1 MAVADHR
8 VIRRPLRDVAV
19 TDGRR
24 RAPFAGWPV
33 YAFLA
38 LVSYLPLLFT
48 SPGQVGADTKQ
59 YLYLDPGR
67 LIQGVASM
75 WDPTVGMGTVTH
87 QMIGYLLPMGPF
99 YFVFHH
105 LGVAAW
111 VAQRL
116 WLGTLLFTAGTGM
129 LFLLRVLGVDGPGRP
144 VAALAYMLSP
154 YLLEYAARISA
165 ILMPWAG
172 LPWMLA
178 LAVLALRRGGW
189 RYPALFALVVAVVGG
204 VNATSLIYAGVAPL
218 LWFPYAVWISR
229 EATWR
234 RALATMGRLGLLT
247 VAVSLWWMAGLWVQ
261 GAFGLD
267 VLRYTETVKTVAR
280 TSLSSEV
287 LRGLGYWFF
296 YGQDKLG
303 PWIQPGVDYTQR
315 LWLVGVSY
323 ALPTLA
329 LVAAALVRWRHR
341 AYFALMILVGA
352 VLAVGAYPYS
362 DPTPFGGVLKSV
374 SNGSTVGLAMRSTGR
389 AVPLVVLSTATLLGV
404 GVTALYRRHR
414 RAGFASVAV
423 VGGLVLANIF
433 PLWNGTVIGGNL
445 QRPEA
450 IPSYWYAAAN
460 YVDSQ
465 SRDPAGGYDTRVLGI
480 PGSDFAS
487 YRWGNTVD
495 PIEPGIML
503 RPYVARELFP
513 YGTAGTVD
521 LLNALDSTLQ
531 QDTFV
536 PSSLAPTAALMS
548 AGDVLLRSDLQF
560 ERYNT
565 PRPQPLWSQLSPA
578 PAGLSTP
585 ASFGAPG
592 PSIPAEF
599 PMQDETTLATPPG
612 TPYPPPVAVF
622 KVANPRP
629 IVRADPA
636 SRPLLVDGDGQGI
649 VYAADTGIL
658 DTNAAVIYAPSLTSD
673 PAGMKQ
679 ALSAGADLLLTDTN
693 AKQARRW
700 GTIRENTGYVET
712 ATETPPVYDP
722 SDQRLPLFPGA
733 GIDSYT
739 VAQQRGVSLVTASA
753 YGNPISYTPEDRP
766 ANAFDGDLR
775 TNWTV
780 GDFDNPVGQWLRIQ
794 LKSAVTTD
802 HVTLV
807 QPIYGTHNRYITTA
821 TLTFDGKD
829 PLTVNLG
836 SASRQTSG
844 QVVQFPA
851 RTFRTL
857 QITVDATDVGPRA
870 SYAGLSGVGF
880 AEVKIGSSTQHVD
893 EVLQLPEDMLRA
905 AGASSLQHRVV
916 IVMTRNRAPVVP
928 PRRDPEPH
936 MARTFWLPTA
946 RDFTL
951 TGTARLS
958 ALVPDNVIDQ
968 TLGQIASN
976 GSDVVATSSGRL
988 TGDVNARA
996 SATIDGNPSTFWAS
1010 AFGPQVNE
1018 WLQYQ
1023 LPSPITFGTMNLD
1036 VMADGR
1042 HSLPTQVRIDAG
1054 GQSRLVNLPPI
1065 TNGTEQ
1071 NATVQVPLSF
1081 APLTGNVIR
1090 VTFTGV
1096 KDQRTKDYYSGQP
1109 ITMPIGVAEVKVPGL
1124 AVQAGPPAQLP
1135 GTCRYD
1141 LLTLDGKPIGVT
1153 VTGTTAAAQ
1162 SLAGLTFHTC
1172 GPDAS
1177 GMRLSAGNHILRT
1190 ADGQDT
1196 GVDLDQ
1202 LSLASAR
1209 GGAPLATTATATV
1222 PAATAGPAPT
1232 VKVVNQNRTVV
1243 HLQVHNP
1250 GHPFW
1255 LVLGESNDRGW
1266 SATLANGKS
1275 LGTPK
1280 LIDGYANGWYVN
1292 PAGLPATIDAT
1303 VTFTPQRVVW
1313 TALVL
1318 SALAILLCLAFVL
1331 WPAVRRRRTRSAAV
1345 AEGTGADSRLGIPPG
1360 TSAAG
1365 PVLRSP
1371 FSSGGR
1377 RPSLAV
1383 ALGAAVGVGLVAG
1396 VFVKPAAGL
1405 LLGLTALWALVS
1417 SRARS
1422 LLTVGSVA
1430 LIGLTGLYVVVQQ
1443 FRYRYPPEFEWPTFF
1458 PIGNTLVWIAIV
1470 LLTADVVV
1478 ELVRRGRPRESGSAG
1493 SDGPPPTGLGD
1504 QSLEG
1509 PPGGGL
1515 PSEPA
1520 RPLERPPPEPGA

>member
-1 MAVADHR
+1 LAVADQR
-8 VIRRPLRDVAV
+8 LLRRPFSRDTAV
-19 TDGRR
+19 TGRGGR
-24 RAPFAGWPV
+24 NPLAGWPV
-33 YAFLA
+33 YALLA
-38 LVSYLPLLFT
+38 VIAYVPLLFT

-75 WDPTVGMGTVTH
+75 WDPNVGMGTVTH

-105 LGVAAW
+105 LGVATW

-116 WLGTLLFTAGTGM
+116 WLGSLLFTAGTGM
-129 LFLLRVLGVDGPGRP
+129 LYLLRVLGVAGPGRP

-178 LAVLALRRGGW
+178 LAILALRRGGW
-189 RYPALFALVVAVVGG
+189 RYPALFALVVALVGG
-204 VNATSLIYAGVAPL
+204 VNATSLIYAGVAPV

-229 EATWR
+229 EVSWR
-234 RALATMGRLGLLT
+234 RALATFGRIGLLT
-247 VAVSLWWMAGLWVQ
+247 VLVSLWWMAGLWVQ

-280 TSLSSEV
+280 TSLSAEV

-303 PWIQPGVDYTQR
+303 PWIQPAVDYTQR
-315 LWLVGVSY
+315 LWLIGISY
-323 ALPTLA
+323 ALPVLA
-329 LVAAALVRWRHR
+329 LVAAVFVRWRHR
-341 AYFALMILVGA
+341 AYFALMIFVGT
-352 VLAVGAYPYS
+352 VLAVGAYPYN
-362 DPTPFGGVLKSV
+362 DPTPFGGVLKTV

-389 AVPLVVLSTATLLGV
+389 AVPLVVLATATLLGV
-404 GVTALYRRHR
+404 GVTALYRRVR
-414 RAGFASVAV
+414 RAGLVA
-423 VGGLVLANIF
+423 GGVLGALVLANVY
-433 PLWNGTVIGGNL
+433 PLWAGTLIGGNL

-450 IPSYWYAAAN
+450 VPSYWYSAAN

-495 PIEPGIML
+495 PIEPGLMQ

-548 AGDVLLRSDLQF
+548 AGDVLVRSDLQY

-565 PRPQPLWSQLSPA
+565 PRPQPLWEQMTSPV
-578 PAGLSTP
+578 PSGLSSP
-585 ASFGAPG
+585 VGFGTPG
-592 PSIPAEF
+592 PSIPVEF
-599 PMQDETTLATPPG
+599 PMQDETALATPPG
-612 TPYPPPVAVF
+612 TPYPPPVSVF
-622 KVANPRP
+622 KVSDPRP

-636 SRPLLVDGDGQGI
+636 NRPLLVDGDGQGL
-649 VYAADTGIL
+649 VYAADTGLL
-658 DTNAAVIYAPSLTSD
+658 DTNAAVIYSPSLATKPSS
-673 PAGMKQ
+673 MKQ
-679 ALSAGADLLLTDTN
+679 VLSAGADLVLTDTN

-733 GIDSYT
+733 GVDSYT
-739 VAQQRGVSLVTASA
+739 VAQQRGVSYVTASA

-766 ANAFDGDLR
+766 ANAFDGNIR

-780 GDFDNPVGQWLRIQ
+780 GDFDNPVGQWLRIG
-794 LKSAVTTD
+794 LTAPVTTNY
-802 HVTLV
+802 VTLV

-829 PLTVNLG
+829 PTTVHLNG
-836 SASRQTSG
+836 ASRQASG
-844 QVVQFPA
+844 QVVRFPTH
-851 RTFRTL
+851 TFSTL

-880 AEVKIGSSTQHVD
+880 AEVKIGNSTQHVD
-893 EVLQLPEDMLRA
+893 EVLQLPEDMLKA
-905 AGASSLQHRVV
+905 AGSASIQHRLV
-916 IVMTRNRAPVVP
+916 IVMTRDRAPVVP
-928 PRRDPEPH
+928 PRRDPEPQ

-958 ALVPDNVIDQ
+958 AVVGDNVIDQ
-968 TLGQIASN
+968 TLGQA
-976 GSDVVATSSGRL
+976 GSDGSGVIATSSTRL
-988 TGDVNARA
+988 TGDVKARA
-996 SATIDGNPSTFWAS
+996 SATIDNNPGTFWAS
-1010 AFGPQVNE
+1010 AFGPQVNQ

-1023 LPSPITFGTMNLD
+1023 LPAPITFGTMNLQ
-1036 VMADGR
+1036 VIADGR
-1042 HSLPTQVRIDAG
+1042 HSVPTQVRIDAG
-1054 GQSRLVNLPPI
+1054 GQSRVVDLPPI
-1065 TNGTEQ
+1065 TNSRQQ
-1071 NATVQVPLSF
+1071 NATTSVPLSF
-1081 APLTGNVIR
+1081 APLTGSVIR

-1096 KDQRTKDYYSGQP
+1096 RNQETKDYYSGQP
-1109 ITMPIGVAEVKVPGL
+1109 ITMPLGLAEVGIPGL
-1124 AVQAGPPAQLP
+1124 GSAPTPPATLP
-1135 GTCRYD
+1135 GTCRSD
-1141 LLTLDGKPIGVT
+1141 LLTLDGRPLSVE

-1162 SLAGLTFHTC
+1162 SLSALNLTTC
-1172 GPDAS
+1172 GPDAA
-1177 GMRLSAGNHILRT
+1177 GIRLAAGNHILRT
-1190 ADGQDT
+1190 VAGHTT
-1196 GVDLDQ
+1196 GIDLDQ

-1209 GGAPLATTATATV
+1209 GGAPLGPTPTASV
-1222 PAATAGPAPT
+1222 PAATSGPAPA
-1232 VKVVNQNRTVV
+1232 VRVVNQNRTVV
-1243 HLQVHNP
+1243 SLQVHNP

-1266 SATLANGKS
+1266 KATLSNGRS
-1275 LGTPK
+1275 LGQPQ

-1292 PAGLPATIDAT
+1292 PAGLPATISAT
-1303 VTFTPQRVVW
+1303 IAFTPQNVVW
-1313 TALVL
+1313 GALIL
-1318 SALAILLCLAFVL
+1318 SALAILMCLGIAF
-1331 WPAVRRRRTRSAAV
+1331 WPLASRRRRARAATV
-1345 AEGTGADSRLGIPPG
+1345 AADAVSPVETDAATIDAPP
-1360 TSAAG
+1360 T
-1365 PVLRSP
+1365 LHSP
-1371 FSSGGR
+1371 FASGGR
-1377 RPSLAV
+1377 RPSLAL
-1383 ALGAAVGVGLVAG
+1383 ALTAAAGVGVIAAVFIEPLAG
-1396 VFVKPAAGL
+1396 VL
-1405 LLGLTALWALVS
+1405 LAVVALWALLS

-1422 LLTVGSVA
+1422 LLTVGSVTLVA
-1430 LIGLTGLYVVVQQ
+1430 ATGLYFVAEQY
-1443 FRYRYPPEFEWPTFF
+1443 RYRYPAEFEWPTFF
-1458 PIGNTLVWIAIV
+1458 PIANTLVWIAIA
-1470 LLTADVVV
+1470 LLLADIVV
-1478 ELVRRGRPRESGSAG
+1478 ELVRRGRPGGPSG
-1493 SDGPPPTGLGD
+1493 
-1504 QSLEG
+1504 
-1509 PPGGGL
+1509 
-1515 PSEPA
+1515 
-1520 RPLERPPPEPGA
+1520 RP